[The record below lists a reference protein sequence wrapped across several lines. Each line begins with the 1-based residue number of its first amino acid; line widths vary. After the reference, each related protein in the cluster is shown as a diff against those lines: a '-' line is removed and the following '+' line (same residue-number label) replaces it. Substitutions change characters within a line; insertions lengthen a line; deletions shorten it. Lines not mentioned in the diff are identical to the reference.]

1 MQQQQQERQQPNMD
15 TITAMNEMN
24 ASIEK
29 LQKTPLM
36 QNHAPPMPIKKVGAA
51 TATTTNYDDGDGV
64 VKYTRDGLDQLM
76 KQRHGLKLSTNDTS
90 NDGYFN
96 NLLFMFQIYI
106 AFINALTN
114 TANMGASVI
123 LGNLTLKDA
132 FSKFLVNVLNMV
144 LKTDVA
150 NLTPEQLRD
159 LLQQNRPIL
168 QQISGIIIDEASQLL
183 VGLSDVCKQIA
194 MDWMENVVPGLVK
207 SAAIGVPSAIEAAI
221 PPLGEVGDIVD
232 TFIAL
237 MSSFMKVVG
246 GIQRNSGNISQGIGL
261 VENAYKSLQDVQKS
275 LTDPIAAISAVSNPG
290 LENAAQNFVKDRV
303 AAAAS
308 VASGASARIMP
319 DAVTSAV
326 LNPNLNDAAQK
337 GVNRP
342 ASMAPRIMSRAAQPD
357 FPGRRYFGGKKMKSR
372 RYLKDPK
379 KFKTYISKIRNKTA
393 KKEAELINSIQ
404 ELKNM

>member
-1 MQQQQQERQQPNMD
+1 MQQQQQQERQQPNMD

-24 ASIEK
+24 ASIK
-29 LQKTPLM
+29 KMQTLM
-36 QNHAPPMPIKKVGAA
+36 QNRAAPMPIKKVGAA
-51 TATTTNYDDGDGV
+51 AATTTNYDDGDGV
-64 VKYTRDGLDQLM
+64 KYYTRYMLDQLM
-76 KQRHGLKLSTNDTS
+76 EQRPGLKLSTNDTS

-132 FSKFLVNVLNMV
+132 FSEFLVNVLNMV

-150 NLTPEQLRD
+150 NLTPEQLLD

-308 VASGASARIMP
+308 ARMP
-319 DAVTSAV
+319 VTSAV
-326 LNPNLNDAAQK
+326 LNPNLNDAAQNF
-337 GVNRP
+337 VNRR
-342 ASMAPRIMSRAAQPD
+342 ASRIMSRAA
-357 FPGRRYFGGKKMKSR
+357 GGGKKMKSR

-393 KKEAELINSIQ
+393 KKEAELINGIR

>member
-1 MQQQQQERQQPNMD
+1 MQQQQQQERQQPNMD

-29 LQKTPLM
+29 LKKTPLM
-36 QNHAPPMPIKKVGAA
+36 QNRAAPMPIKKVGAA
-51 TATTTNYDDGDGV
+51 AATTTNYDDGDGV
-64 VKYTRDGLDQLM
+64 KYYTRDMLDQLM
-76 KQRHGLKLSTNDTS
+76 EQRPGLKLSTNDTS

-132 FSKFLVNVLNMV
+132 FSEFLVNVLNMV

-150 NLTPEQLRD
+150 NLTPEQLLD
-159 LLQQNRPIL
+159 LLQQNRPVL

-194 MDWMENVVPGLVK
+194 MDWIQNVLPGLVK
-207 SAAIGVPSAIEAAI
+207 SAAIGVPSAVEAAI
-221 PPLGEVGDIVD
+221 PPLGEVVEIVD
-232 TFIAL
+232 TVVAL
-237 MSSFMKVVG
+237 LGSFMKVVG
-246 GIQRNSGNISQGIGL
+246 GVQRNSGNISQGIGL
-261 VENAYKSLQDVQKS
+261 VENAYKSFQDVQKS

-308 VASGASARIMP
+308 ARMP
-319 DAVTSAV
+319 VTSAV
-326 LNPNLNDAAQK
+326 LNPNLNDAAQNF
-337 GVNRP
+337 VNRR
-342 ASMAPRIMSRAAQPD
+342 ASRIMSRAA
-357 FPGRRYFGGKKMKSR
+357 GGGKKMKSR

-393 KKEAELINSIQ
+393 KKEAELINGIR